1 MDVGGFAMKHATE
14 TMNRRS
20 EATMN
25 RRPEE
30 QMVSRCEVAKL
41 ALMKK
46 PLPASVQGA
55 PGETH
60 PVAARKP
67 A

>member
-1 MDVGGFAMKHATE
+1 MKRTTE
-14 TMNRRS
+14 
-20 EATMN
+20 TMN

-30 QMVSRCEVAKL
+30 QMLRRCDDAKAK
-41 ALMKK
+41 ALK

-55 PGETH
+55 PGETR